1 MVLLFK
7 NSLFLNF
14 KYKHTVDYQVNC
26 LEQIKLNTRLY
37 LKSDCFCHINAGMHA
52 RSVLNEH
59 SKYACD
65 LTHLWK
71 SRSQTL
77 GLAHKGG
84 SVVKVWPVTMAI
96 STLHRRSKSNTG
108 SCRLNL
114 QRAMRLTA
122 GSRMTKIHLNAAR
135 HAGKPEAASRSDQSA
150 EALMQ
155 CDLSEWLQP
164 GSVRR
169 TNQEKMH

>member
-1 MVLLFK
+1 
-7 NSLFLNF
+7 
-14 KYKHTVDYQVNC
+14 
-26 LEQIKLNTRLY
+26 
-37 LKSDCFCHINAGMHA
+37 MHA

-164 GSVRR
+164 GSVQFVDG
-169 TNQEKMH
+169 NALQEDKSRKNALNASENRWEGLTFTTRFTVRL